1 MLGNELLL
9 DASTYRSNF
18 QMRTSHQTHADLV
31 ERQNNSRCQA
41 LLYRNHDEVLR
52 ADWRRWEPEV
62 TRLTSPKVGLH
73 VLYFEDGSESRLCRM
88 NYKPHSPVAAP
99 LMMSLST
106 TAQNF
111 VSCLPSWMLV
121 DRTAITLSA
130 EYSALPTMM
139 I

>member
-9 DASTYRSNF
+9 DASTYQSNF
-18 QMRTSHQTHADLV
+18 QMRTSNQTHADLG
-31 ERQNNSRCQA
+31 ERQNNSRGLA

-62 TRLTSPKVGLH
+62 TRLLTAPKVGLR

-88 NYKPHSPVAAP
+88 NCKPHSPVSAP
-99 LMMSLST
+99 LTMSLNT

-111 VSCLPSWMLV
+111 VPCLP
-121 DRTAITLSA
+121 
-130 EYSALPTMM
+130 
-139 I
+139 